1 MMRSFARWF
10 ALAAVLSVSVGAA
23 VAAYDLAGRAW
34 NGVVEYR
41 SPYAPLD
48 LPASGAG
55 PASVDRVV
63 LVIVD
68 GLREDASRTMSS
80 LESLRGYGADLVLTA
95 PQPSLSY
102 PNWTTILSGAHHDVH
117 GVVTNWHEGAAPVET
132 VLDTA
137 DRAGVPFV
145 VVGPSDIATLYPAAR
160 KADDSFFLK
169 WDEKYLSDRYVDE
182 TLALVEAD
190 DPRLVLL
197 HLPDVDES
205 GHDFG
210 GASAEYAA
218 TVARVDAD
226 LRRLVEGLQDSRTTF
241 VVVADHGHLDTGG
254 HGGWEPVV
262 TRVPAVI
269 SGAGVRAGAGVH
281 RLEDVAPTVAVLAGI
296 PVPRHATG
304 EALESVLSSAAP
316 SALDAA
322 YRQRLAAL
330 TAFARVA
337 REPLG
342 PVGESAWPEGS
353 HGETVTAHFE
363 AARAD
368 RLEFDRRTRLRG
380 AAPGIAL
387 AAVVILV
394 IAAVSSWRVAASALI
409 GAAAYH
415 AVYNALFFVVHGN
428 RWSLSSFN
436 SEDLIDAW
444 MNTRMVETVIAGLV
458 AVAVAA
464 WVYPILQRASRG
476 PRGTHLAA
484 WLTLGPLTVLLA
496 QATLAL
502 QVAWFVWAWGV
513 EPVWGMPDLKW
524 GFKFDLDL
532 IQSTALAGAA
542 VLAPAVSYLVGRFHP
557 RTRGADVADGHEPG
571 GV

>member
-1 MMRSFARWF
+1 MRTFSRWL
-10 ALAAVLSVSVGAA
+10 ALLAVVSVCLGAA
-23 VAAYDLAGRAW
+23 VAAYDLAGQAW

-41 SPYAPLD
+41 SPYLSVE
-48 LPASGAG
+48 LPVSGAG

-80 LESLRGYGADLVLTA
+80 LESLRGYGADLVLTT

-102 PNWTTILSGAHHDVH
+102 PNWTTILSGADHDVH
-117 GVVTNWHEGAAPVET
+117 GVVTNWHEGSAPVET

-137 DRAGVPFV
+137 DRAGIPFV
-145 VVGPSDIATLYPAAR
+145 VVGPSDIATLYPAA
-160 KADDSFFLK
+160 KQADGSFFLE

-182 TLALVEAD
+182 TLALVSD
-190 DPRLVLL
+190 HDPRLVLL

-210 GASAEYAA
+210 GSSPEYAS

-241 VVVADHGHLDTGG
+241 VVVADHGHLDSGG

-269 SGAGVRAGAGVH
+269 SGAGVRAGTGSY
-281 RLEDVAPTVAVLAGI
+281 RLQDIAPTVAVLGGI

-304 EALESVLSSAAP
+304 EPLESALSSVAP
-316 SALDAA
+316 SALAAA
-322 YRQRLAAL
+322 YDQRLAA
-330 TAFARVA
+330 TIAFARVV
-337 REPLG
+337 REPMG
-342 PVGESAWPEGS
+342 PAEEIVWPKGS
-353 HGETVTAHFE
+353 HGETVTAHLE
-363 AARAD
+363 RARVD
-368 RLEFDRRTRLRG
+368 RLEFDRDSRLRG
-380 AAPGIAL
+380 MAPWIAL
-387 AAVVILV
+387 GAVMAVA
-394 IAAVSSWRVAASALI
+394 IAAAASWRAAFSALI
-409 GAAAYH
+409 GAVAYH
-415 AVYNALFFVVHGN
+415 AVYNTLFFVVRGN

-436 SEDLIDAW
+436 SEDLIEAW
-444 MNTRMVETVIAGLV
+444 MNTRMIEAAIAGLI

-464 WVYPILQRASRG
+464 WAYPMLQRTPRG
-476 PRGTHLAA
+476 PRGSHMAG
-484 WLTLGPLTVLLA
+484 WLTLGPLTVMVA
-496 QATLAL
+496 QATLAF
-502 QVAWFVWAWGV
+502 QIAWFMWAWGV

-542 VLAPAVSYLVGRFHP
+542 VLAPVVSYLVGRFHP
-557 RTRGADVADGHEPG
+557 QMSHMAVNDRSEA
-571 GV
+571 